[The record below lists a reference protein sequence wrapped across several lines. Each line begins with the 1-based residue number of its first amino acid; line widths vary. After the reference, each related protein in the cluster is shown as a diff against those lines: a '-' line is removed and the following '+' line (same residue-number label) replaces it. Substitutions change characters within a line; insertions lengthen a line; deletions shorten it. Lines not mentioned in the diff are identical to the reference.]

1 MASRQAPPQPP
12 PEEEPP
18 LPPPADHH
26 PQADAADGGG
36 GDGWATFVG
45 YSLAALNSTLEMRR
59 FERGAPFSAAVFAY
73 PYLLLL
79 LYFYFLTRLQ
89 GAPRGSPAGIRDRLK
104 APLWPL
110 AALLAVEFAYQLT
123 GAARLTPRALEIAAA
138 AAAIG
143 ATYAFL
149 QRKA

>member
-1 MASRQAPPQPP
+1 MASRQAPPPP
-12 PEEEPP
+12 PEAQEPL

-45 YSLAALNSTLEMRR
+45 YSLAALNSTLEIRR
-59 FERGAPFSAAVFAY
+59 FERGESFAAGAAVFAY
-73 PYLLLL
+73 PHLLLL
-79 LYFYFLTRLQ
+79 LYFYFLTRFQ
-89 GAPRGSPAGIRDRLK
+89 GAPPRGLPGIRDRLK

-123 GAARLTPRALEIAAA
+123 GSARLTPRALEIAAA

-149 QRKA
+149 QR

>member
-1 MASRQAPPQPP
+1 MASRQAPPPP

-26 PQADAADGGG
+26 PQADAGGGG
-36 GDGWATFVG
+36 GDGWATFLG
-45 YSLAALNSTLEMRR
+45 YSLAALNSTLEIRR
-59 FERGAPFSAAVFAY
+59 FERGESFAGGAAVFAY
-73 PYLLLL
+73 PHLLLL
-79 LYFYFLTRLQ
+79 LYLYFLTRFQ

-123 GAARLTPRALEIAAA
+123 GAARLTPRAMEIAAA

-143 ATYAFL
+143 ATYAL
-149 QRKA
+149 R